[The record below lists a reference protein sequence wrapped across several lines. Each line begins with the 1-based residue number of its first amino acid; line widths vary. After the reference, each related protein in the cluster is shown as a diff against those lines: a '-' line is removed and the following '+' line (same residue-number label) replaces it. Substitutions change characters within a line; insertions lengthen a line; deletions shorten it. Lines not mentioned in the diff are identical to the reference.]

1 MFIVPYKVDQ
11 GYSYFILKIFPPN
24 VMYGYMNIFI
34 KQDQNS
40 IQLCLVLKIEYLLF
54 QHFIFQI

>member
-1 MFIVPYKVDQ
+1 
-11 GYSYFILKIFPPN
+11 
-24 VMYGYMNIFI
+24 MYGYMNIFI

-54 QHFIFQI
+54 QHFIFQIWKKKIILRYYIYIRFLLYYK